1 MDVRKLVGGNVARLR
16 KAKGLKQEPFSV
28 AAGVTQSYLSQIEN
42 GHVNLTLLGLNELA
56 EALSVEP
63 AELFRQIT
71 IEQND
76 NEELAP

>member
-16 KAKGLKQEPFSV
+16 KSKGMKQEPFSV

-63 AELFRQIT
+63 AELFSKAAGAGSA
-71 IEQND
+71 D
-76 NEELAP
+76 DD